1 VSDELKPCPFCGG
14 GTTQFVENG
23 RVSSGMKYTDPIS
36 VSVQHW
42 CDPVPG
48 QPSRGIERVGR
59 DKASAITLWNTR
71 ADDTLRT
78 QLAAMTAGRDA
89 LQTSMNELR
98 KTCAEIIGADPQT
111 WPDHGNAPLAI
122 AACLG
127 LRDAELQKTTAER
140 DAALA
145 KVAVLRDQMEK
156 FDQWSQAYPTDV
168 FPELD
173 LPLAHELLK
182 AGGMSLDRLS
192 AGAMRHT
199 ISRVGELARNALE
212 ATK

>member
-1 VSDELKPCPFCGG
+1 MSDELKPCPFCGG

-23 RVSSGMKYTDPIS
+23 RVWSGMKYTDPIS

-78 QLAAMTAGRDA
+78 QLAAMTAERDE
-89 LQTSMNELR
+89 LQTSMDELR

-145 KVAVLRDQMEK
+145 KVAVLWGVVDDLTDKTEEVIRISDRK
-156 FDQWSQAYPTDV
+156 HDSWDAAKASIKRAYT
-168 FPELD
+168 
-173 LPLAHELLK
+173 
-182 AGGMSLDRLS
+182 
-192 AGAMRHT
+192 
-199 ISRVGELARNALE
+199 ALE
-212 ATK
+212 ETK

>member
-1 VSDELKPCPFCGG
+1 MSDELKMGYGRFDEVKSHPLISGPLA
-14 GTTQFVENG
+14 TLDERNAATIADLRTKLAEARLERDVE
-23 RVSSGMKYTDPIS
+23 
-36 VSVQHW
+36 
-42 CDPVPG
+42 
-48 QPSRGIERVGR
+48 
-59 DKASAITLWNTR
+59 A
-71 ADDTLRT
+71 ADDLATLRT